1 MTDLTAGW
9 TFADQDAE
17 PWMDLGLSVE
27 MKSLGAADGRMIA
40 LFRFAAGYVGGA
52 HDHTDAEFSYIL
64 EGDLVSNGVTML
76 AGHAYA
82 TETGTTHSE
91 FRSEGGA
98 TLVSV
103 FAIPG

>member
-1 MTDLTAGW
+1 
-9 TFADQDAE
+9 
-17 PWMDLGLSVE
+17 MDLGLSVE

-64 EGDLVSNGVTML
+64 EGSMVSQGVQMEV
-76 AGHAYA
+76 GHAYDVEA
-82 TETGTTHSE
+82 GTTHDD
-91 FRSEGGA
+91 FRTDNGC

-103 FAIPG
+103 FKIPG